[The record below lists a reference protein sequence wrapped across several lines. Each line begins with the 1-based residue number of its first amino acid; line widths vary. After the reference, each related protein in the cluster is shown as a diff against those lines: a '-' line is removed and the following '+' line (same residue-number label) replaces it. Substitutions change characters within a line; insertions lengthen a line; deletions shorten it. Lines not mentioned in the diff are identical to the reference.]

1 MSHAAA
7 PAAGWYPDP
16 QATDQLRW
24 WDGMQWGHQTAPAQA
39 PAAQPALHAVATSAA
54 VATPADP
61 ALSFTSAPTQVTAGP
76 VGDARYQH
84 DRFVVVQKLRPMVN
98 RYEVRTAAD
107 FEAEPAP
114 GGLVALVQQ
123 KRMALKSKVTF
134 YADEAKTEPL
144 LELQGKNALDFGGG
158 YPLRD
163 HATGQPIGLLK
174 KRIGA
179 SMFVS
184 STWDVTDLAGN
195 LVATVTEANMALA
208 LLRRYVGGLIA
219 MLPYAFTISAGTGAA
234 AYGVPAGAVLGTYT
248 RRWGIRDTYDLDLSG
263 DPARIIDR
271 RLAVALTIAL
281 DAFEGR

>member
-1 MSHAAA
+1 MPDAAL
-7 PAAGWYPDP
+7 PAE
-16 QATDQLRW
+16 
-24 WDGMQWGHQTAPAQA
+24 
-39 PAAQPALHAVATSAA
+39 PALTFSSQPGA
-54 VATPADP
+54 
-61 ALSFTSAPTQVTAGP
+61 VTAGP
-76 VGDARYQH
+76 VGDQRYQH

-107 FEAEPAP
+107 FNAKPAA
-114 GGLVALVQQ
+114 GGLIALVQQ

-134 YADEAKTEPL
+134 YADEARTQPI

-158 YPLRD
+158 YPLHD
-163 HATGQPIGLLK
+163 HETGQSLGLLK

-184 STWDVTDLAGN
+184 STWDVTDLAGH
-195 LVATVTEANMALA
+195 LVATVTESNAALA
-208 LLRRYVGGLIA
+208 LLRRYVGGLVD
-219 MLPYAFTISAGTGAA
+219 MLPYAFTISAGTGAG
-234 AYGVPAGAVLGTYT
+234 AYGVAPGTPLGTYT
-248 RRWGIRDTYDLDLSG
+248 RRWGIRDTYDLDLAG